1 MLINVDEL
9 FLFYIFYFH
18 KNKIDKN
25 IFTY

>member
-9 FLFYIFYFH
+9 SLFYIFI

-25 IFTY
+25 IFTD